1 MEPVTHQQKNEAIAG
16 FPFEGILV
24 SENPYGSGHIND
36 TFLLVFDLGDDEEV
50 KVILQR
56 MNREIRR
63 RTRVVGTFPDGKS
76 ALMLVC
82 ARLRYVSGKE
92 WGSKRYLCMKY
103 LYETADGVT

>member
-36 TFLLVFDLGDDEEV
+36 TFLLVLDLGDDEEV

-56 MNREIRR
+56 MNKDVFCRSGSSDGKYCRRYLLFKKEDRGKRR
-63 RTRVVGTFPDGKS
+63 R
-76 ALMLVC
+76 
-82 ARLRYVSGKE
+82 SGQRDPE
-92 WGSKRYLCMKY
+92 RDPCGRRQIL
-103 LYETADGVT
+103 L